1 MKYMKHIT
9 LLLIVLPILGFAQL
23 KTNVTKPNISET
35 LETGTSNDAFVGFLD
50 PSRIHMSHSLSMSYM
65 SFGGGG
71 AVVNSYVNTLNYK
84 FSDDLFLT
92 TNIGI
97 MNTPY
102 STLPGNEDQ
111 NGYEFFGGAELKYF
125 PTKNSAIYLRVEK
138 LPGLYSGNYYN
149 RYGNP
154 YRSSFSNSYNSPFDY
169 SQPEW

>member
-111 NGYEFFGGAELKYF
+111 NGYERTGRERSGEEERRKGSRRGRGKGKRGREGRGGE
-125 PTKNSAIYLRVEK
+125 
-138 LPGLYSGNYYN
+138 
-149 RYGNP
+149 
-154 YRSSFSNSYNSPFDY
+154 
-169 SQPEW
+169 